1 MMRILLFMLTN
12 AAILVVI
19 SITFRVLGLEQFLL
33 QQGLGNMTGLLIMS
47 AIMGMAGSF
56 ISLLMSKSMAKR
68 STGAIV
74 IENPTTEQERWL
86 ISTVENQARMA
97 GIDMPEVA
105 IIPNNTV
112 NAFATGARKNAAL
125 VAVTQGL
132 LNTMSRSEAEA
143 VMAHEISHVANGDM
157 VTMTLIQGVV
167 NTFVIF
173 FARIIGMLVD
183 KAVFKSR
190 SGYGP
195 GYFITS
201 MIAQVVL
208 SFFATM
214 IVMWFSRW
222 REFHADKGGAE
233 LAGKMNMIG
242 ALEAL
247 KRQHEPAE
255 LPGELAAFGI
265 SSAVPTGL
273 KRFFLSHP
281 PLDVRIK
288 ALEDSAY

>member
-1 MMRILLFMLTN
+1 MRILLYMMTN

-19 SITFRVLGLEQFLL
+19 SITFRLLGLDQFLM
-33 QQGLGNMTGLLIMS
+33 QQGFGNMTGMLIMC

-74 IENPTTEQERWL
+74 IENPQTEQERWL
-86 ISTVENQARMA
+86 VSTVERQAEMA
-97 GIDMPEVA
+97 GIKMPEVA

-125 VAVTQGL
+125 VAVTAGL

-143 VMAHEISHVANGDM
+143 VMAHEVAHVANGDM

-167 NTFVIF
+167 NTFVLF
-173 FARIIGMLVD
+173 FSRIIGMVVD
-183 KAVFKSR
+183 KAIFKTR
-190 SGYGP
+190 NGYGP

-201 MIAQVVL
+201 IIAQVVL
-208 SFFATM
+208 SFLASM

-233 LAGKMNMIG
+233 MAGKMNMIG

-247 KRQHEPAE
+247 KRPQQPSE
-255 LPGELAAFGI
+255 LPDQLAAFGI
-265 SSAVPTGL
+265 NAGVPSGL
-273 KRFFLSHP
+273 KKLFLTHP
-281 PLDVRIK
+281 PLEERIK
-288 ALEDSAY
+288 ALEDSKY

>member
-19 SITFRVLGLEQFLL
+19 SITFRLLGLEQFLL

-47 AIMGMAGSF
+47 AVMGMAGSF
-56 ISLLMSKSMAKR
+56 ISLLMSKGMAKR

-74 IENPTTEQERWL
+74 IETPSNEQEKWL
-86 ISTVENQARMA
+86 FSIVEKQARMA
-97 GIDMPEVA
+97 GIAMPEVA

-183 KAVFKSR
+183 KAIFKSR

-201 MIAQVVL
+201 IIAQVVL

-247 KRQHEPAE
+247 KRQHAPAE

-265 SSAVPTGL
+265 NSGVPSGL
-273 KRFFLSHP
+273 KKLFLSHP
-281 PLDVRIK
+281 PLDERIK
-288 ALEDSAY
+288 ALEETGL